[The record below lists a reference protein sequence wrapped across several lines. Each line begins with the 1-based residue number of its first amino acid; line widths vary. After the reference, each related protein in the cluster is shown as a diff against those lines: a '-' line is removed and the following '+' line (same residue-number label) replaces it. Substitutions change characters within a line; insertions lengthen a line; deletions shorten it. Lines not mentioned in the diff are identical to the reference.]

1 MNIDNIFG
9 YSVMI
14 LGGLIIAASIII
26 AANWLREKYLEGA
39 FFCFLPSNHVACVA
53 IKGQIVHYLMHKE
66 DAHLTYE
73 ALEIMYAMGIIDK
86 AGYKDIASKIVF
98 HEERFWGWLVENF
111 NLHLTSLNPFSSIKP
126 VEVIKSSIRE
136 GVTTGS
142 DLEQHIL
149 VKPSELQKFLRLSW
163 PRVKYVSDVQL
174 KNQVVVHLLVQLSK
188 VRVWNL
194 PQIYREFGGKVSEK
208 VDAAIASL
216 FINHLSTMSLTEFQA
231 DDMTARIG
239 KGSLFEAMQAKG
251 IEQFGVYLEGPLAVV
266 DWEEGEGQQI
276 VTDANLRRA
285 AAEVDKQ
292 TRVIAAEAERDASR
306 LVGEGEAFK
315 VEAVGN
321 AHAKAAEALTK
332 GFGGDAKAAARVAAA
347 RELSKPD
354 SPLRVI
360 GGSAIVNLGEE

>member
-1 MNIDNIFG
+1 MNNDDIFV

-26 AANWLREKYLEGA
+26 TINWLREKYLGGA
-39 FFCFLPSNHVACVA
+39 FFCFLPSNHTACVA
-53 IKGQIVHYLMHKE
+53 IKGNIVHYLMHKE
-66 DAHLTYE
+66 DAYLTYE
-73 ALEIMYAMGIIDK
+73 ALEIMCAMGIIDK
-86 AGYKDIASKIVF
+86 AGYRDIAGKIVF
-98 HEERFWGWLVENF
+98 HDEGFWGWLVENF
-111 NLHLTSLNPFSSIKP
+111 NLHLTSINPFASIKP

-163 PRVKYVSDVQL
+163 PRVKYITDVQL
-174 KNQVVVHLLVQLSK
+174 ENQVVVHLLVQLSK

-216 FINHLSTMSLTEFQA
+216 FINHLSTMSLTQFQA
-231 DDMTARIG
+231 DDMTARVG
-239 KGSLFEAMQAKG
+239 EKG

-266 DWEEGEGQQI
+266 DWEEGEGQRI
-276 VTDANLRRA
+276 ITDANLRRA
-285 AAEVDKQ
+285 AANVDKE
-292 TRVIAAEAERDASR
+292 TVIIEAQAKREAAILIGDGDAY
-306 LVGEGEAFK
+306 K

-360 GGSAIVNLGEE
+360 GGSSIVNLGEE